1 MAVEKDEL
9 VDQFVE
15 ILKKL
20 RTTSDYD
27 NVLRTL
33 AENLN
38 LSRTPAAAMK
48 ALLIHIVLDTFGT
61 SIKAE
66 VVLVGLGLL
75 QGYDNQYQ
83 AISDDVAR
91 NMLTERRIK
100 FLQESNYLEGRF
112 NRTTKKRYTSFE
124 DVAKDGDAAIDTV
137 VASLGK
143 NDGYYTKKVAE
154 ALCDKA
160 GLAQYLEESAKRYG
174 ITNGDQLI
182 DVKLPVL
189 RYRRTV
195 NITTTDED
203 AATQPTSEAAKTAD
217 PVFNQEAEQ
226 AESTEAEQETE
237 QIENTDTEAE
247 TAQET
252 EQTEAVSTKATAD
265 QDMATPAPDPDSR
278 SQPDTQQPP
287 DPAPQSP
294 PTPIPVTVTE
304 NTVQQN
310 AFLVRALGAVSI
322 IAVTCLAFVFIW
334 QSLTQRVA
342 YNSLSDTMTLPEI
355 ESISFAELDEPPTLA
370 PGESLVLKL
379 EIEPKVYL
387 PEDLDYYSDKVWAA
401 YTNKNEVIANP
412 ELASTVDE
420 VVAITAQ
427 KGPIEDT
434 INILVRGTDAAGAGG
449 IGNGANGP
457 DSSMEGGE

>member
-9 VDQFVE
+9 VDQFVG

-20 RTTSDYD
+20 RTTCDYD
-27 NVLRTL
+27 NVLRAL

-38 LSRTPAAAMK
+38 LSGAPAAAMK

-66 VVLVGLGLL
+66 VVLVGLELL
-75 QGYDNQYQ
+75 QGYDNQYY
-83 AISDDVAR
+83 ITSDNVAR
-91 NMLTERRIK
+91 KMLKERRIK
-100 FLQESNYLEGRF
+100 FLQESNYLEGRL
-112 NRTTKKRYTSFE
+112 NGATKERYTSFE
-124 DVAKDGDAAIDTV
+124 DVAKNGDTAIDIAV
-137 VASLGK
+137 SSLGR
-143 NDGYYTKKVAE
+143 NDGIYIKEVAE
-154 ALCDKA
+154 AICNKA
-160 GLAQYLEESAKRYG
+160 GLAQYLEESIKRYG

-217 PVFNQEAEQ
+217 PA
-226 AESTEAEQETE
+226 SSQETKQVE
-237 QIENTDTEAE
+237 ITDTEAE
-247 TAQET
+247 TAQEA
-252 EQTEAVSTKATAD
+252 EQTETVGTKAAAD
-265 QDMATPAPDPDSR
+265 QDTAIPAPNPDSR

-310 AFLVRALGAVSI
+310 AFLVRALGVVSI
-322 IAVTCLAFVFIW
+322 IAVSCLAFVFIW
-334 QSLTQRVA
+334 QSLSQRAA
-342 YNSLSDTMTLPEI
+342 YNFLSDTMTLPEI
-355 ESISFAELDEPPTLA
+355 ESINFAELDEPPTLA
-370 PGESLVLKL
+370 SGERMVLEL

-387 PEDLDYYSDKVWAA
+387 PEDLDYYSNKVWAA

-427 KGPIEDT
+427 KGPVEDT
-434 INILVRGTDAAGAGG
+434 INVLVRGTDAAGSGG